1 MTTVQQVFDAAI
13 HMMDEQNETT
23 GATVTG
29 DTEEYRLRTLSI
41 LNTVMPSLY
50 PYSDTYDSTKPGRPV
65 CPVLS
70 QREGHNAPDLTQQI
84 PLDDTL
90 AMGVLPYAL
99 AAHLLAGENEE
110 LSSWFMTR
118 YLQSFGDL
126 RSKIPAAFEPIP
138 LPYGAF

>member
-1 MTTVQQVFDAAI
+1 MTTAQQVFDIAI

-41 LNTVMPSLY
+41 LNAVMPSLY

-84 PLDDTL
+84 PGRYPCHGR
-90 AMGVLPYAL
+90 AAL
-99 AAHLLAGENEE
+99 RPGGPSAGRGE
-110 LSSWFMTR
+110 
-118 YLQSFGDL
+118 
-126 RSKIPAAFEPIP
+126 
-138 LPYGAF
+138 